1 MLDVWSGVWGVW
13 VCMYDHLDGHVCV
26 CARVVYVCMC
36 VFVCVGF
43 RRINW
48 ILLCRPSDSL

>member
-1 MLDVWSGVWGVW
+1 MYGLGCGACG